1 MCLHKEYLYLSKNQA
16 DIGTY
21 ISYKAWKSS
30 PLWLMHDN
38 LAQVTYWWTRFEA
51 QDLFMCFVQSK
62 WDDVMYLQPSVG
74 NMGMKT
80 LWSFFSS
87 VTEMKKTN
95 SCHLNRWVFL
105 IWYCTVS
112 CSQLCLTW
120 ISCEKEHF
128 TLKKFHIWISFFKA
142 RRHWTTSHK
151 VNKEFTSCKYL
162 LQACLSLEILASAL
176 SKWVS
181 GK

>member
-1 MCLHKEYLYLSKNQA
+1 M
-16 DIGTY
+16 
-21 ISYKAWKSS
+21 
-30 PLWLMHDN
+30 
-38 LAQVTYWWTRFEA
+38 V
-51 QDLFMCFVQSK
+51 
-62 WDDVMYLQPSVG
+62 
-74 NMGMKT
+74 
-80 LWSFFSS
+80 FFSS

-128 TLKKFHIWISFFKA
+128 TLKKFHIWICIWISFFKA

-162 LQACLSLEILASAL
+162 LQACLSLEIQVSFRKINFMFRGCYVILLHLAFKKFMWSTTAYQ
-176 SKWVS
+176 
-181 GK
+181 

>member
-1 MCLHKEYLYLSKNQA
+1 
-16 DIGTY
+16 
-21 ISYKAWKSS
+21 
-30 PLWLMHDN
+30 MHDN

-51 QDLFMCFVQSK
+51 QDLFLCFVQSE
-62 WDDVMYLQPSVG
+62 WDDVMYLTICWQHWDQNFMV
-74 NMGMKT
+74 
-80 LWSFFSS
+80 FFSS

-128 TLKKFHIWISFFKA
+128 TLKKFHIWICIRISFFKA

-151 VNKEFTSCKYL
+151 VNKQFTSCKYL
-162 LQACLSLEILASAL
+162 LQACLSHEILASAL

>member
-1 MCLHKEYLYLSKNQA
+1 MNSVWGSRLIL
-16 DIGTY
+16 
-21 ISYKAWKSS
+21 
-30 PLWLMHDN
+30 
-38 LAQVTYWWTRFEA
+38 V
-51 QDLFMCFVQSK
+51 FVQSER
-62 WDDVMYLQPSVG
+62 DDVMYLTICWQHWDYNFMV
-74 NMGMKT
+74 
-80 LWSFFSS
+80 FFSS

-120 ISCEKEHF
+120 ISYEKRAF
-128 TLKKFHIWISFFKA
+128 YIKKISYMNLHMNFFLKA

-162 LQACLSLEILASAL
+162 LQACLSLEIQASAL